1 MVLSPRITA
10 GFIIRPRLLR
20 RAAEHVSDW
29 VFIHALGIPAC
40 RIAGRTLRIIVIRV
54 APREG
59 SDIRACE
66 NQTVYGVS
74 IHAPREGSDPRRSRE
89 VDMQLPISIH
99 APREGSDGS
108 DAC

>member
-20 RAAEHVSDW
+20 RAAEHVSAR

-59 SDIRACE
+59 SDK
-66 NQTVYGVS
+66 QVS
-74 IHAPREGSDPRRSRE
+74 NSKSSLILFQST
-89 VDMQLPISIH
+89 LPARGATAIS
-99 APREGSDGS
+99 
-108 DAC
+108 CV